1 MTSNVGVGSV
11 VFLVLVLST
20 VRDMDSFRGKEGKMV
35 SCKGKEGKMVSYRGR
50 EGKMDSLHLLWN
62 ILEKITR

>member
-35 SCKGKEGKMVSYRGR
+35 SCKGKEEKMVSYRGR